1 MDNDE
6 RLSGTLQENILSV
19 LCFDDKFCK
28 LVCATVSPKL
38 FESTVFREVAG
49 HAMDYIEQYGEPIK
63 EHLPDHL
70 ESILMG
76 DDARKA
82 STYKRLLDNL
92 FLSKDGVNGAYVVQ
106 QLHKFVRQQNI
117 KSGLAEA
124 IEAVN
129 DGRIDDAELAMQKS
143 LNTQAVA
150 FEPGLRLDNVDD
162 LGAILDD
169 PEEEGFDM
177 GIPML
182 DERGIIPR
190 RKELYMLMAPRGK
203 GKSWFLTHC
212 AKQALKSRWSVLIVT
227 LEMSERRYAAR
238 MLQSLF
244 SISRREGSVLVTRFS
259 KDRDG
264 DLQSF
269 IEEKIERPSMKDEDI
284 RAFLMRK
291 AKSQFMKRKRLVIK
305 AFSTKRLTIPMLN
318 AYLDGLQRFENFTPD
333 AVIIDYPDLFAMDAK
348 AQKRDEVGRIV
359 EELRGIGN
367 DRNAAMITVTQGN
380 RESEKA
386 TTVTGDMVAED
397 ISKLA
402 TADVLLTLSQ
412 TAAEY
417 ALGLARLFV
426 EKVRNEEG
434 KMTALITQA
443 YAIGQFCLDSV
454 RLSIDYWEMMKDRGE
469 RNGRRRKRSDDD
481 EEE

>member
-1 MDNDE
+1 
-6 RLSGTLQENILSV
+6 V

-28 LVCATVSPKL
+28 LVCASVSPKL

-70 ESILMG
+70 ESILDG

-92 FLSKDGVNGAYVVQ
+92 FLSKDSVNGAYVVQ
-106 QLHKFVRQQNI
+106 QLHKFVRQQNL

-124 IEAVN
+124 IEAMN
-129 DGRIDDAELAMQKS
+129 DGRIEDAEVAMQKS
-143 LNTQAVA
+143 LNTQATS
-150 FEPGLRLDNVDD
+150 FEMGLRLDTMEDI
-162 LGAILDD
+162 GAILDE
-169 PEEEGFDM
+169 PEEEGFEL

-182 DERGIIPR
+182 DEAGIIPR

-212 AKQALKSRWSVLIVT
+212 AKQALKSRWSVLIVS

-244 SISRREGSVLVTRFS
+244 SISRRQGQVRVTEFS

-264 DLQSF
+264 GLQAL
-269 IEEKIERPSMKDEDI
+269 IEEKLERPSMKDDDI
-284 RAFLMRK
+284 RAFLTRK
-291 AKSQFMKRKRLVIK
+291 AKSGFMKRRRLVIK
-305 AFSTKRLTIPMLN
+305 AFPTKSLTVAKFI

-333 AVIIDYPDLFAMDAK
+333 AILVDYPDLFAMDPK

-359 EELRGIGN
+359 EELRGVA
-367 DRNAAMITVTQGN
+367 DARNAALITVTQGN

-386 TTVTGDMVAED
+386 TTVTGDMIAED

-454 RLSIDYWEMMKDRGE
+454 RLASEYWEMMKERGE
-469 RNGRRRKRSDDD
+469 RNGRRRRREEDDD
-481 EEE
+481 EE

>member
-1 MDNDE
+1 MAADE

-70 ESILMG
+70 ESILNG

-82 STYKRLLDNL
+82 STYRRLLENL
-92 FLSKDGVNGAYVVQ
+92 FLSKDSVNGAYVVQ
-106 QLHKFVRQQNI
+106 QLHKFVRQQNL

-124 IEAVN
+124 IEAMN
-129 DGRIDDAELAMQKS
+129 DGRIDDCELALQKS

-150 FEPGLRLDNVDD
+150 FEAGLRLDSPE
-162 LGAILDD
+162 AIDAIID
-169 PEEEGFDM
+169 EPEEEGFEL

-182 DERGIIPR
+182 DDNGIIPR
-190 RKELYMLMAPRGK
+190 RKELFMLMAPRGK

-212 AKQALKSRWSVLIVT
+212 AKQAIKQRWSVLIVT

-244 SISRREGSVLVTRFS
+244 SISRRAGQVAVTRFS
-259 KDRDG
+259 KNRDG
-264 DLQSF
+264 DLQALV
-269 IEEKIERPSMKDEDI
+269 EEKMERPSMKDEDI
-284 RAFLMRK
+284 KGFLRAK
-291 AKSQFMKRKRLVIK
+291 AKGAFMRRKRLVIK
-305 AFSTKRLTIPMLN
+305 AFSTKTLTIAMLN

-333 AVIIDYPDLFAMDAK
+333 AIIVDYPDLFAMDSK

-359 EELRGIGN
+359 EELRGIG
-367 DRNAAMITVTQGN
+367 DARNAAMISVTQGN

-412 TAAEY
+412 TPAEY

-443 YAIGQFCLDSV
+443 YAVGQFCLDSV
-454 RLSIDYWEMMKDRGE
+454 RLAIDYWDIIKEKGE
-469 RNGRRRKRSDDD
+469 RNGRRRRRADED